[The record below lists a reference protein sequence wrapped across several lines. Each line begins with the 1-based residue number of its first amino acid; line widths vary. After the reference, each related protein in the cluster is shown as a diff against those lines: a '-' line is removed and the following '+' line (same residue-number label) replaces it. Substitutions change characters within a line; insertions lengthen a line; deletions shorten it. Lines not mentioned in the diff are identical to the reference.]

1 MSTIL
6 IALSTWLH
14 TLATIVMVGYY
25 LFAGLVFLPVLE
37 RKTHGTDLRDFLKGV
52 SSQIRPYFGGAL
64 LVFIVTGTYLM
75 LINENYL
82 GLGHFF
88 GNPWSALIV
97 VKHVIVVAFVFLG
110 IRAERIYAVKISDD
124 KPEILQ
130 QYRLSLYGNLALGM
144 LILLLTTIAQA
155 I

>member
-25 LFAGLVFLPVLE
+25 LFTSLVFLPVIE
-37 RKTHGTDLRDFLKGV
+37 RKTHGTDLRDLLKGV
-52 SSQIRPYFGGAL
+52 SSQLRLYFGGAL
-64 LVFIVTGTYLM
+64 LIFIVTGTHLM

-82 GLGHFF
+82 GLGHFL
-88 GNPWSALIV
+88 GNLWSALIV
-97 VKHVIVVAFVFLG
+97 VKHAIVVAFVALG
-110 IRAERIYAVKISDD
+110 IRAERIYVGKISDD
-124 KPEILQ
+124 KPEILL

-144 LILLLTTIAQA
+144 LILFLTTIAQA

>member
-1 MSTIL
+1 M
-6 IALSTWLH
+6 AAH
-14 TLATIVMVGYY
+14 LATIVMVGHYM
-25 LFAGLVFLPVLE
+25 FTGLIFLPVIE
-37 RKTHGTDLRDFLKGV
+37 RKTHGTDLCDFLKGV
-52 SSQIRPYFGGAL
+52 SSQIRPSFGGAL

-75 LINENYL
+75 LINENYR

-97 VKHVIVVAFVFLG
+97 ANPVNVVAFVSLG
-110 IRAERIYAVKISDD
+110 IRADRIYVGKISDD
-124 KPEILQ
+124 QPEILQ
-130 QYRLSLYGNLALGM
+130 QYRLSLYGNLARGM